1 MKIDSKA
8 LADAFAANAH
18 GLKKTDSG
26 SGFGALL
33 KNATTKQSGA
43 AAELEK
49 YMQMTPEQRMTQA
62 MMKKLG
68 ITQDQFDAM
77 SPDQQAAVMA
87 KIADMIKQELAQ
99 QTAKN
104 QSDAAHKL

>member
-1 MKIDSKA
+1 
-8 LADAFAANAH
+8 
-18 GLKKTDSG
+18 
-26 SGFGALL
+26 
-33 KNATTKQSGA
+33 
-43 AAELEK
+43 
-49 YMQMTPEQRMTQA
+49 MTQA

-87 KIADMIKQELAQ
+87 KIADMIKLELAQ